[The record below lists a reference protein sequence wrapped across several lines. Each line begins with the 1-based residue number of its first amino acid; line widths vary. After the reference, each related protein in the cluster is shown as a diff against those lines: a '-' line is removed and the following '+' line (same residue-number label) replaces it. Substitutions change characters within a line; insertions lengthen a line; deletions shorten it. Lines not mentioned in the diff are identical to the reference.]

1 MLIGGIWIVFLLYIV
16 TGVTGIYLSAF
27 MDDSKA
33 RNLKSTLVLGMRTAW
48 CIHTVTLI
56 GLLWYKAIWPATFVS
71 DILNIL
77 AWASMVFVQALHE
90 SAMSLVNPYI
100 IRLFAILLLGMSLF
114 FYQWKIMPDLMVI
127 DQTWFF
133 QVLLGTHI
141 IILLA
146 GYVMLGVACVAS
158 IIFLYQEHRL
168 KTKLLTSIM
177 VRFPALGT
185 LDRISWQG
193 SLWGFLALSIG
204 IMLGIII
211 NKGDQSLLAEIRF
224 ISSISAWFVFA
235 VLLLLRQMRALRSKW
250 IALWPVAGFALALVS
265 LFSELLRMN
274 PQTLP

>member
-1 MLIGGIWIVFLLYIV
+1 MLISGTWTAFFLYIV
-16 TGVTGIYLSAF
+16 TGLAGIYFSAF
-27 MDDSKA
+27 EEESKA
-33 RNLKSTLVLGMRTAW
+33 RILKSTLVLGMRTAW

-71 DILNIL
+71 DLLNIL

-100 IRLFAILLLGMSLF
+100 IRLFAILLLGMSLV
-114 FYQWKIMPDLMVI
+114 FYQWKVMPDLMVI

-224 ISSISAWFVFA
+224 ISSISAWLVFA

-250 IALWPVAGFALALVS
+250 IALWPVAGFTLALVS

>member
-1 MLIGGIWIVFLLYIV
+1 MLIAGTWTALLLYII
-16 TGVTGIYLSAF
+16 TGIAGIYVSTFEEA
-27 MDDSKA
+27 SKA
-33 RNLKSTLVLGMRTAW
+33 RLLKWTLVAGMRAAW

-56 GLLWYKAIWPATFVS
+56 GLLWSKAIWPATFVS

-77 AWASMVFVQALHE
+77 AWASMVVVQALHE
-90 SAMSLVNPYI
+90 RVLSLVNPYI
-100 IRLFAILLLGMSLF
+100 IRLFAILLLGLSLVF
-114 FYQWKIMPDLMVI
+114 SQWQVMPDLMVI

-158 IIFLYQEHRL
+158 IIFLYQEHHL
-168 KTKLLTSIM
+168 KTKLLTSMM

-211 NKGDQSLLAEIRF
+211 NKGDRTLLADIRF

-235 VLLLLRQMRALRSKW
+235 VLLLLRQMKALRSKW
-250 IALWPVAGFALALVS
+250 IAIWPIAGFTLALVS
-265 LFSELLRMN
+265 LFTELLRMN
-274 PQTLP
+274 PQTYP

>member
-1 MLIGGIWIVFLLYIV
+1 MLISGTWTALFLYIV
-16 TGVTGIYLSAF
+16 TGLAGIYFSAF
-27 MDDSKA
+27 EEESKA
-33 RNLKSTLVLGMRTAW
+33 RILKSTLVLGMRTAW

-100 IRLFAILLLGMSLF
+100 IRLFAILLLGMSLV
-114 FYQWKIMPDLMVI
+114 FYQWKVMPDLMLI

-250 IALWPVAGFALALVS
+250 IALWPVAGFTLALVS

-274 PQTLP
+274 PQTLQ

>member
-1 MLIGGIWIVFLLYIV
+1 MLISGTWTALLLYIV
-16 TGVTGIYLSAF
+16 TGLAGIFFSAF
-27 MDDSKA
+27 EEESKA
-33 RNLKSTLVLGMRTAW
+33 RILKSTLVLGMRTAW

-56 GLLWYKAIWPATFVS
+56 GLLWFKAIWPATFVS

-77 AWASMVFVQALHE
+77 AWSSMVFVQALHE
-90 SAMSLVNPYI
+90 SVMSLVNPYI
-100 IRLFAILLLGMSLF
+100 IRLFAILLLGMALF

-250 IALWPVAGFALALVS
+250 IALWPITGFALALVS
-265 LFSELLRMN
+265 LFSELLRIN
-274 PQTLP
+274 PQTLQ

>member
-1 MLIGGIWIVFLLYIV
+1 MLISGTWTALMLYIV
-16 TGVTGIYLSAF
+16 TGLAGIYFSAF
-27 MDDSKA
+27 EEESKA
-33 RNLKSTLVLGMRTAW
+33 RLRESTLVLGMRTAW

-56 GLLWYKAIWPATFVS
+56 GLLWYKSIWPATFVS

-100 IRLFAILLLGMSLF
+100 IRLFAILLLGMSLV
-114 FYQWKIMPDLMVI
+114 FYQWKVMPDLMLI

-250 IALWPVAGFALALVS
+250 IALWPIAGFTLALVS

-274 PQTLP
+274 AQTLP

>member
-1 MLIGGIWIVFLLYIV
+1 MLISGTWTAFLLYIV
-16 TGVTGIYLSAF
+16 TGLAGIYFSAF
-27 MDDSKA
+27 EEESKA
-33 RNLKSTLVLGMRTAW
+33 RVLKSTLVLGMRTAW

-90 SAMSLVNPYI
+90 STMSLVNPYI
-100 IRLFAILLLGMSLF
+100 IRLFAILLLVMSLV
-114 FYQWKIMPDLMVI
+114 FYQWTVMPDLMVI

-193 SLWGFLALSIG
+193 SLWGFLALSMG

-211 NKGDQSLLAEIRF
+211 NKADQSLLAEIRF

-235 VLLLLRQMRALRSKW
+235 ILLLLRQMRALHSKW
-250 IALWPVAGFALALVS
+250 IALWPIVGFALALVS

-274 PQTLP
+274 PQTLQ

>member
-1 MLIGGIWIVFLLYIV
+1 MLISGTWTAFLLYIV
-16 TGVTGIYLSAF
+16 TGLAGIYFSAF
-27 MDDSKA
+27 EEESKA
-33 RNLKSTLVLGMRTAW
+33 RIMKSTLVLGMRTAW

-77 AWASMVFVQALHE
+77 AWASMVVVQALHE
-90 SAMSLVNPYI
+90 RVLSLVNPYI
-100 IRLFAILLLGMSLF
+100 IRLFAILLLGLSLVF
-114 FYQWKIMPDLMVI
+114 SQWQVMPDLMVI
-127 DQTWFF
+127 DQTWIF

-211 NKGDQSLLAEIRF
+211 YKGDQSLLAEIRF

-235 VLLLLRQMRALRSKW
+235 VLLLLRHMRTLRSKW
-250 IALWPVAGFALALVS
+250 IALWPIAGFALALVS
-265 LFSELLRMN
+265 L
-274 PQTLP
+274 

>member
-1 MLIGGIWIVFLLYIV
+1 MLISGTWTAFLLYIV
-16 TGVTGIYLSAF
+16 TGLAGIYFSAF
-27 MDDSKA
+27 KEESKA
-33 RNLKSTLVLGMRTAW
+33 RFIKHTLVLGMRTAW

-56 GLLWYKAIWPATFVS
+56 GMLWYKAIWPATFVS

-90 SAMSLVNPYI
+90 SVMSLVNPYI
-100 IRLFAILLLGMSLF
+100 IRLFAILLLGMSLV
-114 FYQWKIMPDLMVI
+114 FYEWKVMPDLMVI

-211 NKGDQSLLAEIRF
+211 NRGDQSLLAEIRF
-224 ISSISAWFVFA
+224 ISSISAWLVFA

-250 IALWPVAGFALALVS
+250 IALWPIAGFTLALVS
-265 LFSELLRMN
+265 LFSEILRMN

>member
-1 MLIGGIWIVFLLYIV
+1 MLITGIWIALLLYIV
-16 TGVTGIYLSAF
+16 TGIAGIYVSTF
-27 MDDSKA
+27 EEVSRA
-33 RNLKSTLVLGMRTAW
+33 RLLKILQVSGMRTAW

-56 GLLWYKAIWPATFVS
+56 GILWYKAIWPATFVS

-77 AWASMVFVQALHE
+77 AWASMVIVQALHE
-90 SAMSLVNPYI
+90 RVLSLVNPYI
-100 IRLFAILLLGMSLF
+100 IRLFAILLLGMSLV
-114 FYQWKIMPDLMVI
+114 FYQLKLMPHFIVI
-127 DQTWFF
+127 DQTWFY

-158 IIFLYQEHRL
+158 LIFLYQEHHL
-168 KTKLLTSIM
+168 KTKLLTSVM

-211 NKGDQSLLAEIRF
+211 NKGDRTLLADIRF

-250 IALWPVAGFALALVS
+250 IAIWPIAGFTLALVS
-265 LFSELLRMN
+265 LFSEILRMS
-274 PQTLP
+274 PQTYP

>member
-1 MLIGGIWIVFLLYIV
+1 MLI
-16 TGVTGIYLSAF
+16 TGISTALLIYIITGIAGIYVTAF
-27 MDDSKA
+27 EEVS
-33 RNLKSTLVLGMRTAW
+33 RSRILKGLLVAGMRTAW

-56 GLLWYKAIWPATFVS
+56 GLLWYKSIWPATFVG

-77 AWASMVFVQALHE
+77 AWVSMVFVQALHE
-90 SAMSLVNPYI
+90 SAISLVNPYI
-100 IRLFAILLLGMSLF
+100 IRLFAILLLGMSLV
-114 FYQWKIMPDLMVI
+114 FYQWKGIPNLMGI

-133 QVLLGTHI
+133 QALLGTHI

-146 GYVMLGVACVAS
+146 GYVFLGVACASS
-158 IIFLYQEHRL
+158 IIFLYQEHHL

-211 NKGDQSLLAEIRF
+211 NKGDRTLLADIRF
-224 ISSISAWFVFA
+224 VSSIGAWFVFA
-235 VLLLLRQMRALRSKW
+235 VLLLLRQMRALRSNW
-250 IALWPVAGFALALVS
+250 IAIWPIAGFTLALVS

-274 PQTLP
+274 SQTYP

>member
-1 MLIGGIWIVFLLYIV
+1 MLIAGTWTALLLYII
-16 TGVTGIYLSAF
+16 TGIAGIYVSAF
-27 MDDSKA
+27 EEASKG
-33 RNLKSTLVLGMRTAW
+33 RILKWSLVAGMCAAW
-48 CIHTVTLI
+48 CIHRLMLI

-77 AWASMVFVQALHE
+77 AWASMVVVQALHE
-90 SAMSLVNPYI
+90 RVLSLVNPYI
-100 IRLFAILLLGMSLF
+100 IRLFAILLLGLSLIIS
-114 FYQWKIMPDLMVI
+114 QWQVMPDLMVI

-158 IIFLYQEHRL
+158 IIFLYQEHHL
-168 KTKLLTSIM
+168 KTKLLTSMM

-193 SLWGFLALSIG
+193 SLWGFIALSIG

-211 NKGDQSLLAEIRF
+211 NKGDRTLLADIRF
-224 ISSISAWFVFA
+224 ISSSSDWFVFA
-235 VLLLLRQMRALRSKW
+235 VLLLLRQMKALRSKW
-250 IALWPVAGFALALVS
+250 IAIWPIAGYTLALVS

-274 PQTLP
+274 PQTHP

>member
-1 MLIGGIWIVFLLYIV
+1 MLI
-16 TGVTGIYLSAF
+16 TGISTALLIYIITGIAGIYVTAF
-27 MDDSKA
+27 EEVS
-33 RNLKSTLVLGMRTAW
+33 RSRILKGLLVAGMRTAW

-56 GLLWYKAIWPATFVS
+56 GLLWYKSIWPATFVG

-77 AWASMVFVQALHE
+77 AWVSMVFVQALHE
-90 SAMSLVNPYI
+90 SAISLVNPYI
-100 IRLFAILLLGMSLF
+100 IRLFAILLLGMSLV
-114 FYQWKIMPDLMVI
+114 FYQWEVMPGLMVI

-146 GYVMLGVACVAS
+146 GYVMLGVACMAS

-250 IALWPVAGFALALVS
+250 IAVWPIAGFTLALVS
-265 LFSELLRMN
+265 LFSELLRLN

>member
-1 MLIGGIWIVFLLYIV
+1 MLITGIWIALLLYIV
-16 TGVTGIYLSAF
+16 TGITGIYVSTF
-27 MDDSKA
+27 DEVSKG
-33 RNLKSTLVLGMRTAW
+33 RLLKSTIVTGLRTAW

-71 DILNIL
+71 DILNIM
-77 AWASMVFVQALHE
+77 AWACMVVVQALHDRVL
-90 SAMSLVNPYI
+90 SIVNPYI
-100 IRLFAILLLGMSLF
+100 IRLFAILMLGMALV
-114 FYQWKIMPDLMVI
+114 FYQWKVMPDLMVI

-146 GYVMLGVACVAS
+146 GYVMLGVACLSS
-158 IIFLYQEHRL
+158 IIFLYQEHHL

-211 NKGDQSLLAEIRF
+211 NKGDRTLLADIRF
-224 ISSISAWFVFA
+224 VTSIGAWFVFA
-235 VLLLLRQMRALRSKW
+235 VLLLLRQMRALHSNW
-250 IALWPVAGFALALVS
+250 IAIWPIAGFTLALVS

-274 PQTLP
+274 PQTYP

>member
-1 MLIGGIWIVFLLYIV
+1 MLISGTWTALLLYIF
-16 TGVTGIYLSAF
+16 TGLAGIYFSAF
-27 MDDSKA
+27 EEESKA
-33 RNLKSTLVLGMRTAW
+33 RFLKNTLVLGMRAAW
-48 CIHTVTLI
+48 CVHTVTLI

-100 IRLFAILLLGMSLF
+100 IRLFAILLLGMSLV
-114 FYQWKIMPDLMVI
+114 FYQWKVMPDLMLI

-250 IALWPVAGFALALVS
+250 IAFWPVAGFTLALVS

>member
-1 MLIGGIWIVFLLYIV
+1 MLISGTWTALLLYIV
-16 TGVTGIYLSAF
+16 TGIAGIFFSAF
-27 MDDSKA
+27 EEESKA
-33 RNLKSTLVLGMRTAW
+33 RLMKSTLVLGMRTAW

-100 IRLFAILLLGMSLF
+100 IRLFAILLLGMSLV
-114 FYQWKIMPDLMVI
+114 FYQWKVMPDLMVI

-146 GYVMLGVACVAS
+146 GYVMLGVACLAS
-158 IIFLYQEHRL
+158 IIFIYQEHRL
-168 KTKLLTSIM
+168 KTKILTSIM

-211 NKGDQSLLAEIRF
+211 NKGDQSILAEIRF

-250 IALWPVAGFALALVS
+250 IALWPVAGFTLALVS

>member
-1 MLIGGIWIVFLLYIV
+1 MLIAGTWVALLLYIISWISGLFASPFKEHSDHRLQAWTDV
-16 TGVTGIYLSAF
+16 TGMRVAWLVHTA
-27 MDDSKA
+27 
-33 RNLKSTLVLGMRTAW
+33 TLL
-48 CIHTVTLI
+48 
-56 GLLWYKAIWPATFVS
+56 GLLWSKAIWPSTFVS

-77 AWASMVFVQALHE
+77 AWGSMVVVQALHE
-90 SAMSLVNPYI
+90 RVLSLVNPYI
-100 IRLFAILLLGMSLF
+100 IRLFAILLLGLSLIIS
-114 FYQWKIMPDLMVI
+114 QWQVMPDLMVI

-158 IIFLYQEHRL
+158 IIFLYQEHHL
-168 KTKLLTSIM
+168 KTKLLTSMM

-211 NKGDQSLLAEIRF
+211 NKGDRTLLADIRF
-224 ISSISAWFVFA
+224 ISSIS
-235 VLLLLRQMRALRSKW
+235 
-250 IALWPVAGFALALVS
+250 
-265 LFSELLRMN
+265 E
-274 PQTLP
+274 TLNILTL

>member
-1 MLIGGIWIVFLLYIV
+1 
-16 TGVTGIYLSAF
+16 
-27 MDDSKA
+27 
-33 RNLKSTLVLGMRTAW
+33 
-48 CIHTVTLI
+48 
-56 GLLWYKAIWPATFVS
+56 
-71 DILNIL
+71 
-77 AWASMVFVQALHE
+77 MVFVQALHE

-100 IRLFAILLLGMSLF
+100 IRLFAILLLGMSLV
-114 FYQWKIMPDLMVI
+114 FYQWRVMPDLMVI

-211 NKGDQSLLAEIRF
+211 NKGDQSLLAGIRF
-224 ISSISAWFVFA
+224 ISSISAWLVFA

-250 IALWPVAGFALALVS
+250 IALWPIAGFTLALVS

-274 PQTLP
+274 AQTLP

>member
-1 MLIGGIWIVFLLYIV
+1 MLISGTWTALLLYIF
-16 TGVTGIYLSAF
+16 TGLAGIYFSAF
-27 MDDSKA
+27 EEESKA
-33 RNLKSTLVLGMRTAW
+33 RLLKRTLVLGMRTAW

-56 GLLWYKAIWPATFVS
+56 GLLWNKAIWPATFVS

-90 SAMSLVNPYI
+90 SVMSLVNPYI
-100 IRLFAILLLGMSLF
+100 IRLFAILLLGMSLV
-114 FYQWKIMPDLMVI
+114 FYQWKVMPDLMVI

-141 IILLA
+141 IVLLA

-250 IALWPVAGFALALVS
+250 IAIWPIAGFTLALVS

>member
-1 MLIGGIWIVFLLYIV
+1 MLISGTWTALLLYIF
-16 TGVTGIYLSAF
+16 TGLAGIYFSAF
-27 MDDSKA
+27 EEESKA
-33 RNLKSTLVLGMRTAW
+33 RILKRTLVLGMRTAW

-90 SAMSLVNPYI
+90 SVMSLVNPYI
-100 IRLFAILLLGMSLF
+100 IRLFAILLMGMSLV
-114 FYQWKIMPDLMVI
+114 FYQWEVMPDLMVI

-146 GYVMLGVACVAS
+146 GYVMLGVACLAS
-158 IIFLYQEHRL
+158 IIFIYQEHRL
-168 KTKLLTSIM
+168 KTKILTSIM

-211 NKGDQSLLAEIRF
+211 NKGDQSILAEIRF

-250 IALWPVAGFALALVS
+250 IALWPVAGFTLALVS

>member
-1 MLIGGIWIVFLLYIV
+1 
-16 TGVTGIYLSAF
+16 
-27 MDDSKA
+27 
-33 RNLKSTLVLGMRTAW
+33 
-48 CIHTVTLI
+48 
-56 GLLWYKAIWPATFVS
+56 
-71 DILNIL
+71 
-77 AWASMVFVQALHE
+77 
-90 SAMSLVNPYI
+90 
-100 IRLFAILLLGMSLF
+100 
-114 FYQWKIMPDLMVI
+114 MPDLMVV

-158 IIFLYQEHRL
+158 IIFLYQEHHL

-211 NKGDQSLLAEIRF
+211 NKGDRTLLADIRF

-235 VLLLLRQMRALRSKW
+235 VLLLLRQMRALHSKW
-250 IALWPVAGFALALVS
+250 IAIWPIAGFTLALVS

-274 PQTLP
+274 PQIHP

>member
-1 MLIGGIWIVFLLYIV
+1 MLISGTWTALLLYIV
-16 TGVTGIYLSAF
+16 TGLAGIYFSAF
-27 MDDSKA
+27 EEESKA
-33 RNLKSTLVLGMRTAW
+33 RLLKRTLVLGMRTAW

-56 GLLWYKAIWPATFVS
+56 GLLWNKAIWPATFVS

-100 IRLFAILLLGMSLF
+100 IRLFAILLLGMSLV
-114 FYQWKIMPDLMVI
+114 FYQWKVMPDLMVI

-250 IALWPVAGFALALVS
+250 IALWPIAGFALALVS

>member
-1 MLIGGIWIVFLLYIV
+1 MLISGTWTALLLYIF
-16 TGVTGIYLSAF
+16 TGLAGIYFSAF
-27 MDDSKA
+27 EEESKA
-33 RNLKSTLVLGMRTAW
+33 RLLKRTLVLGMRTAW

-56 GLLWYKAIWPATFVS
+56 GLLWNKAIWPATFVS

-100 IRLFAILLLGMSLF
+100 IRLFAILLLGMSLV
-114 FYQWKIMPDLMVI
+114 FYQWKVMPDLMVI

-250 IALWPVAGFALALVS
+250 IAIWPIAGFALALVS
-265 LFSELLRMN
+265 LLSELLRMN

>member
-1 MLIGGIWIVFLLYIV
+1 MLIAGTWTALLLYII
-16 TGVTGIYLSAF
+16 TGIAGIYVSAF
-27 MDDSKA
+27 EDASKA
-33 RNLKSTLVLGMRTAW
+33 RILKWTLVAGMRTAW
-48 CIHTVTLI
+48 CIHTLTLI
-56 GLLWYKAIWPATFVS
+56 GLLWYTAIWPATFVS

-77 AWASMVFVQALHE
+77 AWASMVLVQALHE
-90 SAMSLVNPYI
+90 RVLSLVNPYI
-100 IRLFAILLLGMSLF
+100 IRLFAILLLGLSLVF
-114 FYQWKIMPDLMVI
+114 SQWQVMPDLMVV

-158 IIFLYQEHRL
+158 IIFLYQEHHL

-193 SLWGFLALSIG
+193 SLWGFIALSIG

-211 NKGDQSLLAEIRF
+211 NKGDQTLLADIRF

-250 IALWPVAGFALALVS
+250 IAIWPITGFTLALVS

-274 PQTLP
+274 PQIHP

>member
-1 MLIGGIWIVFLLYIV
+1 MLISGTWTALLLYIF
-16 TGVTGIYLSAF
+16 TGLAGIYFSAF
-27 MDDSKA
+27 EEESKA
-33 RNLKSTLVLGMRTAW
+33 RFLKNTLVLGMRAAW
-48 CIHTVTLI
+48 CVHTVTLI

-100 IRLFAILLLGMSLF
+100 IRLFAILLLGMSLV
-114 FYQWKIMPDLMVI
+114 FYQWEVMPGLMVI

-224 ISSISAWFVFA
+224 ISSISAWLVFA

-250 IALWPVAGFALALVS
+250 IALWPVAGFTLALVS

-274 PQTLP
+274 AQTLP

>member
-1 MLIGGIWIVFLLYIV
+1 MVITGIWTALLLYIITAV
-16 TGVTGIYLSAF
+16 AGIYVSAF
-27 MDDSKA
+27 EEVSKA
-33 RNLKSTLVLGMRTAW
+33 KILKNSLVLGMRIAW
-48 CIHTVTLI
+48 CIHTITLI

-77 AWASMVFVQALHE
+77 AWASMVVVQALHE
-90 SAMSLVNPYI
+90 RVMSLINPYI
-100 IRLFAILLLGMSLF
+100 IRLFAILLLGMSLV
-114 FYQWKIMPDLMVI
+114 FYQWEVMSELLVI

-141 IILLA
+141 VILLA
-146 GYVMLGVACVAS
+146 GYVLLGVACVAS
-158 IIFLYQEHRL
+158 IIFLYQEHHL

-211 NKGDQSLLAEIRF
+211 NKGDQTLLADIRF
-224 ISSISAWFVFA
+224 ISSISSWFVFA
-235 VLLLLRQMRALRSKW
+235 ILLLLRQMRALHSKW
-250 IALWPVAGFALALVS
+250 IAIWPIAGFTLALVS
-265 LFSELLRMN
+265 LLSELMRMS
-274 PQTLP
+274 PQTHP

>member
-1 MLIGGIWIVFLLYIV
+1 MLISGTWTAFFLYIV
-16 TGVTGIYLSAF
+16 TGLAGIYFSAF
-27 MDDSKA
+27 EEESKA
-33 RNLKSTLVLGMRTAW
+33 RLIKNTLVLGMRTAW

-100 IRLFAILLLGMSLF
+100 IRLFAILLLGMSLV
-114 FYQWKIMPDLMVI
+114 FYQWKVMPDLMVI

-146 GYVMLGVACVAS
+146 GYVMLGVACLAS
-158 IIFLYQEHRL
+158 VIFLYQEHRL

-250 IALWPVAGFALALVS
+250 IAVWPIAGFTLALVS
-265 LFSELLRMN
+265 LFSELLRLN

>member
-1 MLIGGIWIVFLLYIV
+1 MLISGTWTALLLYIF
-16 TGVTGIYLSAF
+16 TGLAGIYFSAF
-27 MDDSKA
+27 EEESKA
-33 RNLKSTLVLGMRTAW
+33 RFLKNTLVLGMRAAW
-48 CIHTVTLI
+48 CVHTVTLI
-56 GLLWYKAIWPATFVS
+56 GWLWYKAIWPATFVS

-100 IRLFAILLLGMSLF
+100 IRLFAILLLGMSLV
-114 FYQWKIMPDLMVI
+114 FYQWKVMPDLMLI

-235 VLLLLRQMRALRSKW
+235 ILLLLRQMRALRSKW
-250 IALWPVAGFALALVS
+250 IALWPITGFTLALVS

>member
-1 MLIGGIWIVFLLYIV
+1 MLISGTWTALSLYIV
-16 TGVTGIYLSAF
+16 TGLAGIYFSAF
-27 MDDSKA
+27 EEESKA
-33 RNLKSTLVLGMRTAW
+33 RILKSTLVLGMRTAW

-77 AWASMVFVQALHE
+77 AWASMVFVQALQE

-146 GYVMLGVACVAS
+146 GYVMLGVACMAS

-250 IALWPVAGFALALVS
+250 IALWPIAGFTLALVS

-274 PQTLP
+274 AQTLP

>member
-1 MLIGGIWIVFLLYIV
+1 MLISGTWTAFLLYIV
-16 TGVTGIYLSAF
+16 TGLAGIYFSAF
-27 MDDSKA
+27 EEESKA
-33 RNLKSTLVLGMRTAW
+33 RIMKSTLVLGMRTAW

-100 IRLFAILLLGMSLF
+100 IRLFAILLLGMSLV
-114 FYQWKIMPDLMVI
+114 FYQWKVMPDLMII

-158 IIFLYQEHRL
+158 IIFIYQEHRL

-250 IALWPVAGFALALVS
+250 IALWPVAGFTLALVS

-274 PQTLP
+274 PQPLP